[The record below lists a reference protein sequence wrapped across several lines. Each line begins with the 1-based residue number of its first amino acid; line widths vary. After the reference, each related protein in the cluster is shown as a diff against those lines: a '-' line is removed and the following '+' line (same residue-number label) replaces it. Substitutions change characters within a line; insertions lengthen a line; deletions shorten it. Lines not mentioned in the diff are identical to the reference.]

1 MSDSDGCS
9 PQDSSHL
16 LLVFLYLFVVILS
29 VLGAV
34 ASLCFTWKLSPSQVW
49 FRPGLE
55 DWPCMRYC
63 KTFTEVSWMIS
74 GQYTHSDPRHIFT
87 QMCKGMWQPIFR
99 IDACLATSRILL
111 MTSRRNRRKES
122 WLLDNN
128 FECFF
133 LPKTII
139 LNVFFHQICIMC
151 FGYHF
156 FCIGHGACHPRFR
169 PSIASPTTKSA

>member
-1 MSDSDGCS
+1 VQQKLKTTKFSMDTWFTGGDFANEAIVSDSDGCS

-74 GQYTHSDPRHIFT
+74 GQ
-87 QMCKGMWQPIFR
+87 
-99 IDACLATSRILL
+99 
-111 MTSRRNRRKES
+111 
-122 WLLDNN
+122 
-128 FECFF
+128 
-133 LPKTII
+133 
-139 LNVFFHQICIMC
+139 
-151 FGYHF
+151 
-156 FCIGHGACHPRFR
+156 
-169 PSIASPTTKSA
+169 